1 MPVRQKTK
9 TQYVEHYEEHVGE
22 EMKPFVALL
31 PTQET
36 QVEKNASN
44 TSPANADSKLNATAE
59 NKRKTRFW
67 RRITAFFS

>member
-9 TQYVEHYEEHVGE
+9 TQYVEHNEEHVGE

-31 PTQET
+31 ATQEN
-36 QVEKNASN
+36 QMEKSTTSTSIVTSN
-44 TSPANADSKLNATAE
+44 SQANRA
-59 NKRKTRFW
+59 NKPKVRFW